1 MRSGRR
7 WIKAAHWRTRRR
19 RKTACSAFRPFSL
32 VVPLTYASD
41 ALHSIMLRGWG
52 VGQVQVAVDV
62 LVLLAYDALT
72 LLGAA
77 VFVRRQA

>member
-1 MRSGRR
+1 MTGVSSSLEAILGGLRSL
-7 WIKAAHWRTRRR
+7 
-19 RKTACSAFRPFSL
+19 SS

-41 ALHSIMLRGWG
+41 VLHSIMLRGWD

-77 VFVRRQA
+77 AFVRRQA